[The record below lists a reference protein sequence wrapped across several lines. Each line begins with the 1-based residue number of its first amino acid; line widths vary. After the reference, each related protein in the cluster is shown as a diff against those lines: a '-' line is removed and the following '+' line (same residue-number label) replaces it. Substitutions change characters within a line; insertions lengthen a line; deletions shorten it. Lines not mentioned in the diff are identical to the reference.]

1 VVTHDF
7 QPGRLLYRL
16 SVSQYR
22 KMIDHAVPTK
32 YDPVELIHGLLV
44 QKPKKSPRHAA
55 CRMRLTNLTHL
66 YDDDR
71 FIVGTVGSI
80 ALADS
85 EPEPDLAL
93 YRYQDDFYASGRP
106 RPEDTFLVIE
116 VADDSLAFQRDVKGR
131 LYAVNGVREYWI
143 IDLDADT
150 VLVHRDPR
158 PDGTWATV
166 STHGRGDTLTVAA
179 LPTVTVGVSD
189 ILP

>member
-1 VVTHDF
+1 MVTHDF
-7 QPGRLLYRL
+7 YPGRPIYRL
-16 SVSQYR
+16 SVAQYR
-22 KMIDHAVPTK
+22 KMIDHAVLTK

-44 QKPKKSPRHAA
+44 QKPKKTARHAA
-55 CRMRLTNLTHL
+55 CRMRLTNLRHL
-66 YDDDR
+66 YVDAR
-71 FIVGTVGSI
+71 FIVGTVGAI

-116 VADDSLAFQRDVKGR
+116 VADNSLAFQYDVKGR
-131 LYAVNGVREYWI
+131 LYAENGILEYWI
-143 IDLDADT
+143 VNLDDDT
-150 VLVHRDPR
+150 VIVHRGTQ

-166 STHGRGDTLTVAA
+166 TTRGRGDTLTVAA
-179 LPTVTVGVSD
+179 LPTVMVGVAD